1 MVLRSLRWFVGLTAA
16 LAVLSCRSTTD
27 PIAEQITDLDR
38 AESLWL
44 AAGIHDYSYE
54 IGSASDWFVDS
65 LRVDVRNDVVSAT
78 TGFRATSTL
87 HPPGRTVPELFA
99 DIRWSLANGSAV
111 RASFD
116 AVLGYPTHI
125 VAPDPPGWA
134 DASWSA
140 NVGNFQLLAPG
151 S

>member
-1 MVLRSLRWFVGLTAA
+1 MVIRYFRRLAGLAAA

-27 PIAEQITDLDR
+27 PIVEEITDLDR

-44 AAGIHDYSYE
+44 AAGVHHYSYE
-54 IGSASDWFVDS
+54 IGLASDWIADS
-65 LRVDVRNDVVSAT
+65 LRVDVHNDVVSAT
-78 TGFRATSTL
+78 TGLRTTSTL
-87 HPPGRTVPELFA
+87 QTPGRTVPELFA
-99 DIRWSLANGSAV
+99 NIRQSLANGSAV

-125 VAPDPPGWA
+125 VAPNPPGWA
-134 DASWSA
+134 DASWRA
-140 NVGNFQLLAPG
+140 NVGNFRLLPPG

>member
-1 MVLRSLRWFVGLTAA
+1 MVTRYFRRLAGLAAA
-16 LAVLSCRSTTD
+16 LAMLSCRSTTD

-44 AAGIHDYSYE
+44 AAGIHNYSYE
-54 IGSASDWFVDS
+54 IGTASDWFVDS

-78 TGFRATSTL
+78 TGLRTTSTL
-87 HPPGRTVPELFA
+87 HASGRTVPELFA
-99 DIRWSLANGSAV
+99 DIRRSLADGSAV
-111 RASFD
+111 RASYD
-116 AVLGYPTHI
+116 GALGYPTHI
-125 VAPDPPGWA
+125 IAPDPPGWA

-140 NVGNFQLLAPG
+140 NVGNFLLLTPG